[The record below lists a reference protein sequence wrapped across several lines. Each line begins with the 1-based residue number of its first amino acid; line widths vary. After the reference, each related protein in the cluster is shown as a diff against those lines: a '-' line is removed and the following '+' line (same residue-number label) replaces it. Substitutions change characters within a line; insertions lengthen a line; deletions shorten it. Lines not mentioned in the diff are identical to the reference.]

1 MTAGLLQA
9 AIAELDPAQAARWR
23 VAAGGGLSVAT
34 MAELQ
39 SGEPLSAA
47 AQRDLFEHD
56 AKYVEEIQQQQVDQ
70 EAAQLKAFEEQAAQ
84 MRFNREL
91 RSAGG
96 NEHRAR
102 RVIAAQDEQE
112 RQLAEQRA
120 AWAQGGRV

>member
-9 AIAELDPAQAARWR
+9 AIAELDPAQAARRR

-56 AKYVEEIQQQQVDQ
+56 AKYVEEFQQQQVDQ

-120 AWAQGGRV
+120 AWAQGGRG